1 MEAGDS
7 RNNHEANKPRELSGQ
22 QIVSVSQV
30 TPVVVSCL
38 QQPVSG
44 YDRGNSP
51 VSTCTV
57 ANSHRYIQVSAVV
70 NQPVV
75 ENTSIKSPRISYTS
89 QEARK
94 TSSTSENIKSCP
106 PRRTSQDSSSRNW
119 STSTDSNA
127 DCERGNCIGT
137 DLKCRICGKTLPKS
151 KLQEIKTMKTPTS
164 ESQYGK
170 DSPLLSVDKSALERD
185 EGKPQLLT
193 RRGSKDNK
201 KLPVLATYP
210 RPAPKKQGGGPR
222 CYSTLLSANNRLKK
236 KTARRTSIE
245 VLYAREP
252 TMPVIDKIRAKRR
265 LSRQNDVS
273 SIELMTLNEGC
284 EVEEGST
291 KDVKNL
297 FIQPKDKS
305 AILEAL
311 QSQIE
316 GSRIFNRLP
325 SPNLRIQE
333 LRGGSSTD
341 SCPKAPWN
349 SLETTFSSSQDT
361 EDKYINNES
370 RGNSS
375 QGYHLEHNDESGEYE
390 EKEMDNDEDA
400 EDDQDSQHQEEPPVR
415 LRQQSPEARRNRRE
429 GVRRERLRRTR
440 LEAEDEE
447 EEEER
452 HNEIWSTE
460 IVILVALLVYLV
472 CKAVTFLDSLFPV
485 NRRRNRLR

>member
-1 MEAGDS
+1 
-7 RNNHEANKPRELSGQ
+7 
-22 QIVSVSQV
+22 
-30 TPVVVSCL
+30 
-38 QQPVSG
+38 
-44 YDRGNSP
+44 
-51 VSTCTV
+51 
-57 ANSHRYIQVSAVV
+57 
-70 NQPVV
+70 
-75 ENTSIKSPRISYTS
+75 
-89 QEARK
+89 
-94 TSSTSENIKSCP
+94 
-106 PRRTSQDSSSRNW
+106 
-119 STSTDSNA
+119 
-127 DCERGNCIGT
+127 
-137 DLKCRICGKTLPKS
+137 
-151 KLQEIKTMKTPTS
+151 MKTPAS
-164 ESQYGK
+164 ESQCGK
-170 DSPLLSVDKSALERD
+170 DSPLHSIDRSAQGRD
-185 EGKPQLLT
+185 EGEPQLLT

-210 RPAPKKQGGGPR
+210 RPAPKKHGGGPR

-265 LSRQNDVS
+265 LSRQNDLS

-291 KDVKNL
+291 KDVESL

-375 QGYHLEHNDESGEYE
+375 QGYHQEHNDESGEYE
-390 EKEMDNDEDA
+390 DKEMDNDEDA
-400 EDDQDSQHQEEPPVR
+400 EDDQDSQYQEEPPVR

-447 EEEER
+447 EEEEDGV
-452 HNEIWSTE
+452 NGIWSTE

-472 CKAVTFLDSLFPV
+472 CKAVNFLDSLFPV